1 MLQWYQ
7 LSCLTTLT
15 VLAASPVGVRNSN
28 HDPVKDHVDVP
39 ARVVTLWGG
48 GRGMQFQHVP
58 TRLTSALVV
67 HAVV

>member
-48 GRGMQFQHVP
+48 EEGCSFNTYPPGEPQ
-58 TRLTSALVV
+58 L
-67 HAVV
+67 